1 MKFNTEAAIRH
12 GLLVLAILLVVEM
25 IGAAGWL
32 DRSASASPVA
42 QLPAQSQTQLT
53 QSRP

>member
-1 MKFNTEAAIRH
+1 MKFNTDAVIRH

-32 DRSASASPVA
+32 DRSASASPIK
-42 QLPAQSQTQLT
+42 QLPAQSQTQLSA
-53 QSRP
+53 SRR